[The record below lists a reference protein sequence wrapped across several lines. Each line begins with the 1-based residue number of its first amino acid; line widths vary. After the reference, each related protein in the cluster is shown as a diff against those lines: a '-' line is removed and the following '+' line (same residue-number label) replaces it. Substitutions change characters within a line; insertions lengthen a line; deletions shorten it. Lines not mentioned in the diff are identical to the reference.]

1 MSEQQLLR
9 DKHIDYI
16 ASLDTKKDDLEY
28 WLSEHLRLNG
38 VYWGLT
44 ALYLLDSIE
53 TFNKEDVIQFV
64 LSCWDHKTG
73 GFAAFPRHDGHL
85 LTTLSGL
92 QILATYNALERLGSE
107 KQEQLEKFILSNQKA
122 DGSFQGDSFGEVDTR
137 FVYTALS
144 CLSILHKLTKEVV
157 EPAVSYIL
165 RCYNFDGGFGLNPEA
180 ESHAAQAFTCIAAL
194 AIVGK
199 LDSLTPAQQE
209 NIAVWLSERQVP
221 EGGLNGRPSKLPD
234 VCYSWWVLSTLSILQ
249 KADWIDFPK
258 LTEFILHCQ
267 DPKNGGIS
275 DRPDNEVDVFH
286 TVFGLGGLSIMKYPG
301 LRDIDPVY
309 CMPYT
314 VTKYFQR
321 KYSD

>member
-1 MSEQQLLR
+1 MGQKELLKE
-9 DKHIDYI
+9 KHINYVG
-16 ASLDTKKDDLEY
+16 SLDSKKADLEY

-44 ALYLLDSIE
+44 ALHLLDSID
-53 TFNKEDVIQFV
+53 TFNKEEVIEFV
-64 LSCWDHKTG
+64 LSCWDENTG
-73 GFAAFPRHDGHL
+73 GFAAYPRHDGHL

-92 QILATYNALERLGSE
+92 QILATFDALDRLGSE
-107 KQEQLEKFILSNQKA
+107 KEDRLVNFVLCNQKP

-144 CLSILHKLTKEVV
+144 CLSILNKLTKEVV
-157 EPAVSYIL
+157 DPAVEYIA

-180 ESHAAQAFTCIAAL
+180 ESHAAQAFTCIGAL

-199 LDSLTPAQQE
+199 LDTLTNDQKE
-209 NIAVWLSERQVP
+209 NIAVWLSERQLP

-234 VCYSWWVLSTLSILQ
+234 VCYSWWVLSTLAILG
-249 KADWIDFPK
+249 KADWIDFSK
-258 LTEFILHCQ
+258 LTDFILNCQ

-286 TVFGLGGLSIMKYPG
+286 TVFGIGGLSIMGYPG
-301 LRDIDPVY
+301 LKEIDPVY

-314 VTKYFQR
+314 VTKKFQR
-321 KYSD
+321 SYAD